1 MVSISRKFSLD
12 YIGFYGISRLNRW
25 LIANSRIGFAFEG
38 YILFEKLRIN
48 FSRIQEKL
56 KLKKPDLDYLDQQD
70 LSRFSEQDIILE
82 SENQIQKYLPEV
94 LGQALA
100 RTWIDKRFLDAFYN
114 YPVEVLE
121 RGGVY
126 LPDSV
131 SVEFKKE
138 KDQRPKVIVYENEKN
153 SRRKLLELKLVMVA
167 EQ

>member
-1 MVSISRKFSLD
+1 MFQKIQNSL
-12 YIGFYGISRLNRW
+12 N
-25 LIANSRIGFAFEG
+25 
-38 YILFEKLRIN
+38 ILREELDFRN
-48 FSRIQEKL
+48 
-56 KLKKPDLDYLDQQD
+56 PDLTYLDNQD

-82 SENQIQKYLPEV
+82 SENQIQQYLPEV

-100 RTWIDKRFLDAFYN
+100 RTWIDKRFLDAFYK
-114 YPVEVLE
+114 YPVEILE

-138 KDQRPKVIVYENEKN
+138 KNQRPKVIVYENDKN
-153 SRRKLLELKLVMVA
+153 KKRKLLELKLVMVA

>member
-1 MVSISRKFSLD
+1 MLFQKIQNSLKILREKFD
-12 YIGFYGISRLNRW
+12 FRN
-25 LIANSRIGFAFEG
+25 
-38 YILFEKLRIN
+38 
-48 FSRIQEKL
+48 
-56 KLKKPDLDYLDQQD
+56 PDLAYLDNQD

-82 SENQIQKYLPEV
+82 SENQIQQYLPEV

-100 RTWIDKRFLDAFYN
+100 RTWIDKRFLDAFYK
-114 YPVEVLE
+114 YPVEILE

-138 KDQRPKVIVYENEKN
+138 KNQRPKVIVYENEKN
-153 SRRKLLELKLVMVA
+153 KKRKLLELKLVMVA

>member
-1 MVSISRKFSLD
+1 V
-12 YIGFYGISRLNRW
+12 
-25 LIANSRIGFAFEG
+25 FE
-38 YILFEKLRIN
+38 R
-48 FSRIQEKL
+48 
-56 KLKKPDLDYLDQQD
+56 LKKSLSQIRQKILPRRPDLEYLDQQD
-70 LSRFSEQDIILE
+70 LSRFSEQDIVLE
-82 SENQIQKYLPEV
+82 SEKQIQKYLPEV

-100 RTWIDKRFLDAFYN
+100 RTWIDKRFLDAFYE

-138 KDQRPKVIVYENEKN
+138 KDKRPKVIVYENEKK

>member
-1 MVSISRKFSLD
+1 MS
-12 YIGFYGISRLNRW
+12 GFFKGCCV
-25 LIANSRIGFAFEG
+25 
-38 YILFEKLRIN
+38 FEKLRNSLKQIKKSL
-48 FSRIQEKL
+48 FSH
-56 KLKKPDLDYLDQQD
+56 KPDLDYLDQQD
-70 LSRFSEQDIILE
+70 LSRFSEQDIVLE
-82 SENQIQKYLPEV
+82 SEKQIQKYLPEV

-100 RTWIDKRFLDAFYN
+100 RTWIDKRFLDAFYE

-138 KDQRPKVIVYENEKN
+138 KDQRPKVIVYENEKK
-153 SRRKLLELKLVMVA
+153 SKRKLLELKLVMVA

>member
-1 MVSISRKFSLD
+1 VFKKLQQKLTVI
-12 YIGFYGISRLNRW
+12 NRV
-25 LIANSRIGFAFEG
+25 F
-38 YILFEKLRIN
+38 KP
-48 FSRIQEKL
+48 
-56 KLKKPDLDYLDQQD
+56 KKPDLQFLDEQD
-70 LSRFSEQDIILE
+70 LSRFSEQDIVLE

-138 KDQRPKVIVYENEKN
+138 KDQRPKVIVYENDKN